1 MGNKNSY
8 HFGPYFLNGR
18 ESLLLREG
26 SPVALTPKAFD
37 TLVVLVRNSGHLVEK
52 EDLMKEVWP
61 ETIVEE
67 SNLTQNI
74 FTLRRVLRE
83 GDKESK
89 YIETVPR
96 RGYRFVAPVKEVQE
110 SEAAL
115 LMPFKQYQLS
125 GQSVENSQQGATALA
140 VLPFVNASGDSKL
153 EYLSD
158 GITVSVINSLS
169 QLPMLRVMS
178 RSIVFRYKGTDLD
191 AQRIGKELGVTTVLV
206 GRVHSAKDGL
216 LISAELVD
224 VANGWQLWGE
234 TYDRDARAIFEVQ
247 DEIAKHISS
256 ALRLKLTGEN
266 ERQLTKRFTE
276 SPKAYQAYL
285 KGRHYWSRYTREGLE
300 LAIVCFRQAIDQDP
314 TYALAYA
321 GIIDCY
327 LRLSTNYVPPE
338 GTLSPAV
345 TALRAPEIEGL
356 VHDYEIPFE
365 SVRLR
370 YEWDQKS
377 AERELKRAIE
387 LKSTYPAAHQW
398 HAAFRFSFRLFQT
411 TQMGSQS
418 IQRSGSPIVSKS
430 DLAFEAKLA
439 DQFRSSL
446 PTMAEEVQIYCAVAR
461 EQIDSGNYEAACALL
476 ERWWTFGEMPRVEGL
491 SPDSSADLLF
501 TAGALAGWVASTRQV
516 PRGQQHA
523 EALLNGSI
531 ALFEQLGSKTHAA
544 EGRIE
549 LAYCYSRQGLYDLA
563 RSTLQT
569 SLKEFSPDNY
579 ELRAAALI
587 RSAGLERNAGSPRKA
602 LAFLVQVAEIIELTG
617 PWVRGRYHFELATTL
632 KELAITESC
641 NEHINLAFE
650 HFQEGLHKFQA
661 IGNHR
666 YAASLENNFGYLL
679 LNLRRFDEAEERLVR
694 AKKLFD
700 SFGDKVRRAQVDE
713 TLAQLHLALGQFEL
727 AHQAISQSV
736 ETLETGGEGA
746 LLAESLTTQ
755 GLVLCRLGR
764 RREAKRVLDRAN
776 RVAESC
782 DYSDGAGRALLIIIE
797 EMCGELDDDERQ
809 ELGVRLERFLGESQE
824 HSIVARLQ
832 KCRQMI
838 SDEKVKN
845 MRKTELL
852 QL

>member
-1 MGNKNSY
+1 MGSKNSY

-18 ESLLLREG
+18 ESVLLRDG

-61 ETIVEE
+61 ETVVEE

-74 FTLRRVLRE
+74 FTLRRILGE
-83 GDKESK
+83 GDGKSK

-96 RGYRFVAPVKEVQE
+96 RGYRFVAQVKEVGE
-110 SEAAL
+110 SEPGLIVRLENHQNAGPGLDSFRQPGAA
-115 LMPFKQYQLS
+115 
-125 GQSVENSQQGATALA
+125 VLA
-140 VLPFVNASGDSKL
+140 VLPFVNANGDANM

-158 GITVSVINSLS
+158 GITVSIINSLS

-178 RSIVFRYKGTDLD
+178 RSTVFRYKGRELD
-191 AQRIGKELGVTTVLV
+191 AQRIGKELGVTAVLV
-206 GRVHSAKDGL
+206 GRIHSANGGL

-234 TYDRDARAIFEVQ
+234 TYDRGARAIFEVQ
-247 DEIAKHISS
+247 DEIAGQISA
-256 ALRLKLTGEN
+256 ALRLKLTGDD
-266 ERQLTKRFTE
+266 ERRLTKRFTE
-276 SPKAYQAYL
+276 SSEAYQAYL
-285 KGRHYWSRYTREGLE
+285 QGRYYWSKYTREGLE
-300 LAIVCFRQAIDQDP
+300 QAIVCFRQAIDRDP

-321 GIIDCY
+321 GIVDCY
-327 LRLSTNYVPPE
+327 LRLATNYVPPE
-338 GTLSPAV
+338 DILSHAV
-345 TALRAPEIEGL
+345 LRTSEMDNL
-356 VHDYEIPFE
+356 VYDYEIPLE

-377 AERELKRAIE
+377 AERELKRATE
-387 LKSTYPAAHQW
+387 LKSDYPSAHQW
-398 HAAFRFSFRLFQT
+398 HAAFKFSFVLFQA
-411 TQMGSQS
+411 TQAGTPS
-418 IQRSGSPIVSKS
+418 IQTSGSSIFNAP

-439 DQFRSSL
+439 DQFRSSC
-446 PTMAEEVQIYCAVAR
+446 PTPAEEVQIYCAVAR
-461 EQIDSGNYEAACALL
+461 EQIDSGNYEAACAVLQ
-476 ERWWTFGEMPRVEGL
+476 RWWTFGELPRLEGL
-491 SPDSSADLLF
+491 SADSSADLLF

-516 PRGQQHA
+516 PRGQKHA

-531 ALFEQLGSKTHAA
+531 ALFEQLGLKTHSA

-549 LAYCYSRQGLYDLA
+549 LAYCYYRQGLYDLA

-569 SLKEFSPDNY
+569 SLKELSPDDY
-579 ELRAAALI
+579 ELRGAALI
-587 RSAGLERNAGSPRKA
+587 RSAGLERSSGCPQNA
-602 LAFLVQVAEIIELTG
+602 LAFLNQAAEIIELTG
-617 PWVRGRYHFELATTL
+617 PWVNGRYHFELATTL

-641 NEHINLAFE
+641 NEHISFALK
-650 HFQEGLHKFQA
+650 HFQEGLYEFKA

-679 LNLRRFDEAEERLVR
+679 LNLNQFDEAEDRLVR
-694 AKKLFD
+694 ARKLFD
-700 SFGDKVRRAQVDE
+700 SLGDKVRRAQVDE
-713 TLAQLHLALGQFEL
+713 TLAQLHLARRQFDL

-755 GLVLCRLGR
+755 GVVLCRLGR

-782 DYSDGAGRALLIIIE
+782 DDSEGAGRALLIIIE
-797 EMCGELDDDERQ
+797 EMCGELDDDELQ
-809 ELGVRLERFLGESQE
+809 ELGARLEHSLSGSRQQ
-824 HSIVARLQ
+824 SIVERLR
-832 KCRQMI
+832 KCRQLI
-838 SDEKVKN
+838 CHVRYSRRKN
-845 MRKTELL
+845 EA
-852 QL
+852 